1 MSKVLVLAPHPDDE
15 AIGCGGTIRHH
26 VLAGDHVTVLYL
38 TSGEKGVHYED
49 ITEADRAQCLTGST
63 WDTHSFDVDKAS
75 ALVREREAGVC
86 SQILGTQ
93 RLDFWRETDGGFDP
107 WYDPDKYK
115 AKLHAYLE
123 DVDPQ
128 VLYCPHTGEAH
139 VDHFNT
145 YELLRIY
152 TEQYGKRCNYLY
164 YEVWAPL
171 SSPYLTINEIGDV
184 IDVKRAAIRAYKS
197 QLFNAFDEAALA
209 LNHWR
214 GLLHGPN
221 KMYCEVFS

>member
-38 TSGEKGVHYED
+38 TSGEKGVHED
-49 ITEADRAQCLTGST
+49 DILPGDYANSDDSGGSPGA
-63 WDTHSFDVDKAS
+63 H
-75 ALVREREAGVC
+75 VREREAGVC
-86 SQILGTQ
+86 SQILGTH
-93 RLDFWRETDGGFDP
+93 RLDFWREPDGLFDP

-115 AKLHAYLE
+115 EMLHKYLE
-123 DVDPQ
+123 DVDPI
-128 VLYCPHTGEAH
+128 LIYCPQRHEAH
-139 VDHFNT
+139 VDHYNT
-145 YELLRIY
+145 AELLRIY
-152 TEQYGKRCNYLY
+152 TEQYGPRCDYLY
-164 YEVWAPL
+164 YEVWTAL
-171 SSPYLTINEIGDV
+171 NDPYLKINEITDV

-197 QLFNAFDEAALA
+197 QLFNAFDEATLA

-221 KMYCEVFS
+221 KMYCEAFV

>member
-1 MSKVLVLAPHPDDE
+1 VSKVLVLAPHPDDE

-38 TSGEKGVHYED
+38 TSGEKGVHED
-49 ITEADRAQCLTGST
+49 
-63 WDTHSFDVDKAS
+63 DTLPGDYVQDVVS
-75 ALVREREAGVC
+75 AAAHVREREAGVC

-128 VLYCPHTGEAH
+128 VIYCPNRHEAH
-139 VDHFNT
+139 VDHSGT
-145 YELLRIY
+145 HELLRIY
-152 TEQYGKRCNYLY
+152 SEQYGMRCDYRY
-164 YEVWAPL
+164 YEVWTPL
-171 SSPYLTINEIGDV
+171 SRPYLTYNDITDV
-184 IDVKRAAIRAYKS
+184 IDVKRSAIRAYKS
-197 QLFNAFDEAALA
+197 QLFNAFDEATLA
-209 LNHWR
+209 LNHYR

-221 KMYCEVFS
+221 KMYCEAFDDGQH